1 MHRISKGVITVAA
14 GVISSITQASECGA
28 IQIGQMTWAS
38 SEFVSQLDGFVL
50 EHGFGCDVSYV
61 TSGPIPQITSLIEKG
76 RPHLIPELWLNSVGP
91 LVEEGVN
98 EGRMQVVNDQPI
110 GGAGE
115 GWFVPASIQET
126 HPALTTL
133 QDIIARP
140 DLFPHPDDP
149 SKGGF
154 HTCPVGWACNITSTN
169 LFYAFGMDEKG
180 WALVDTGSGAGLDA
194 SIAKAA
200 SRDELWLGYYW
211 APTVLLSEY
220 AMTPV
225 DFGVPF
231 DAEMWSEC
239 IAIEGCLDPQP
250 TDYIPSQVVTLMANE
265 IGLPRG
271 AKRYLE
277 TRQLTLEQLDPML
290 RFMKVNQ
297 IDGEEAALEFLIR
310 QPDFLTLWL
319 DAEVA
324 DRIAREVN

>member
-1 MHRISKGVITVAA
+1 MHRISKAALGVAA
-14 GVISSITQASECGA
+14 GLVSSVTQASDCGA

-38 SEFVSQLDGFVL
+38 SEFVSQLDGLIL

-76 RPHLIPELWLNSVGP
+76 RPQLIPELWLNSVGP
-91 LVEEGVN
+91 LVEEGVA

-126 HPALTTL
+126 HPSLTTL
-133 QDIIARP
+133 DDIIARP

-180 WALVDTGSGAGLDA
+180 WEIVDTGSGAGLDA

-200 SRDELWLGYYW
+200 SRDALWLGYYW

-231 DAEMWSEC
+231 DAAMWSEC
-239 IAIEGCLDPQP
+239 IAIEGCPDPQR
-250 TDYIPSQVVTLMANE
+250 TDYIPSQVVTLMANAIE
-265 IGLPRG
+265 LPDG

-277 TRQLTLEQLDPML
+277 TRQLGLEQLDPML
-290 RFMKVNQ
+290 QFMKVNQ
-297 IDGEEAALEFLIR
+297 IGGEEAALEFLLR
-310 QPDFLTLWL
+310 QPEYLSTWL

-324 DRIAREVN
+324 ARVSREVN

>member
-1 MHRISKGVITVAA
+1 
-14 GVISSITQASECGA
+14 
-28 IQIGQMTWAS
+28 MTWAS
-38 SEFVSQLDGFVL
+38 SEFVSQLDGLVL

-76 RPHLIPELWLNSVGP
+76 RPHVIPELWLNSVGP
-91 LVEEGVN
+91 LVDEGVA
-98 EGRMQVVNDQPI
+98 EGRMQVINDQPI

-126 HPALTTL
+126 HPSLKTL
-133 QDIIARP
+133 EDIIARP

-169 LFYAFGMDEKG
+169 LFYAFGMDDKG
-180 WALVDTGSGAGLDA
+180 WEIVDTGSGAGLDA

-220 AMTPV
+220 AMIQV

-231 DAEMWSEC
+231 DATMWSEC
-239 IAIEGCLDPQP
+239 IAVEGCPDPQP
-250 TDYIPSQVVTLMANE
+250 TDYIPSQVVTLTANE
-265 IGLPRG
+265 NALPE
-271 AKRYLE
+271 AATEYLE
-277 TRQLTLEQLDPML
+277 TRQLGLEQLDPML

-297 IDGEEAALEFLIR
+297 IQGEEAALEFLMR
-310 QPDFLTLWL
+310 EPDFLTTWL
-319 DAEVA
+319 DADVA
-324 DRIAREVN
+324 DRVARAVN